1 MSDEKKV
8 KLVVP
13 KSLMVVLWLIA
24 GGLFANG
31 LQFLTVEPV
40 SAHSP
45 ITKVAT
51 CHHRFPDVCADVL
64 KTGIFHGLMIRE
76 NPMP

>member
-1 MSDEKKV
+1 M

-40 SAHSP
+40 STQSS
-45 ITKVAT
+45 ITKVAI
-51 CHHRFPDVCADVL
+51 CHVKFPDVCADVL
-64 KTGIFHGLMIRE
+64 KTGIFHGLMTE
-76 NPMP
+76 ETPMP